1 MNKFKENE
9 LYVFLILILIVILQM
24 LLVFACITNK
34 NEIDKLKKDVIILI
48 NKEDKK

>member
-1 MNKFKENE
+1 MNKFEENE
-9 LYVFLILILIVILQM
+9 LYVFLIFILIVILQT
-24 LLVFACITNK
+24 LLVFACIINK